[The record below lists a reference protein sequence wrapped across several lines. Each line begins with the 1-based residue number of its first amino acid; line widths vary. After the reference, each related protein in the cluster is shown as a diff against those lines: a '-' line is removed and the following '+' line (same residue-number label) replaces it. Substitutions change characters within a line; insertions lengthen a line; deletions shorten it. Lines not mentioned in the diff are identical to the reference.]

1 MLPARC
7 NADGAEEKVQGRMQA
22 IGICRFSYLGEGG
35 FQVEHGSL
43 QERMAYLYDPR
54 RMAER
59 MATFETMM
67 LPPLRAQTDDD
78 FTLLIVTGESLPDIW
93 RDRLE
98 AAVADMPQA
107 VIRACPPGPHRKVM
121 QQAINDLRRFDD
133 TPCLQF
139 RMDDDDAVACTYI
152 ERLRDVARDIGAMA
166 AKHRHVAIDF
176 NRGYIVR
183 PSVSGLEAAPT
194 QAPYTTAALALMFQP
209 DLRLSVMNFA
219 HAKVAQKMPTVT
231 FPDEDM
237 LIRGHNDFNDSRQK
251 PGVRQPRLE
260 PLDAAGKT
268 RFKRSFNI
276 DPDAVARAFA
286 AISAD

>member
-1 MLPARC
+1 
-7 NADGAEEKVQGRMQA
+7 MQA
-22 IGICRFSYLGEGG
+22 IGICRFSYPGEGG

-59 MATFETMM
+59 FATFETMM

-78 FTLLIVTGESLPDIW
+78 FTLLIVIGDSLPSRW
-93 RDRLE
+93 RNRLE
-98 AAVADMPQA
+98 AAVEGMPQA
-107 VIRACPPGPHRKVM
+107 VIRAYPPGPHRKVM
-121 QQAINDLRRFDD
+121 QQAMNDVRRFDD
-133 TPCLQF
+133 SPCLQF
-139 RMDDDDAVACTYI
+139 RMDDDDAVACSYI
-152 ERLRDVARDIGAMA
+152 ERLREAARDIAAMA
-166 AKHRHVAIDF
+166 AKQRHVAIDF
-176 NRGYIVR
+176 NRGYIAR
-183 PSVSGLEAAPT
+183 PSANGLEVAPT
-194 QAPYTTAALALMFQP
+194 QTPYTTAALALMVQP
-209 DLRLSVMNFA
+209 GVRLSVMNFA

-260 PLDAAGKT
+260 PLDADGKA
-268 RFKRSFNI
+268 RFERCFNI
-276 DPDAVARAFA
+276 DADAVATAFA